1 MTPCD
6 CHHPARPASHRLRSG
21 RFVCAKTA
29 ARVTSLI
36 AAEIKRR
43 TPEPLP
49 PEPAPSAPLFPQ
61 ETP

>member
-6 CHHPARPASHRLRSG
+6 CHHPPRPASHRLRSG

-29 ARVTSLI
+29 ARVSSLI
-36 AAEIKRR
+36 AAEVARR
-43 TPEPLP
+43 TPTPIASEP
-49 PEPAPSAPLFPQ
+49 APLFPQ